1 MRFFVPESRLGSAS
15 RMRLPSAGQVTSD
28 GANRSALVAL
38 LVFAACAALTLLVTF
53 RLVASDTANESRELA
68 SAIAD
73 MQERL
78 ETRFGDLRL
87 FLLAASAF
95 VDASERVTAD
105 EWQRFVS
112 LSAAE
117 LESRGGI
124 AAIGLI
130 GRDAS
135 AGRGVGSTDLHLQF
149 VAPDSAANRD
159 LVSANLAAQR
169 QMSDGIAKA
178 IASRSSV
185 LTAPLRLYRVA
196 LPGQLEVAWLHP
208 VFFRPDAPQAPKG
221 LLSGPRALVM
231 VAVRFGAL
239 IPDLDVGAT
248 QRIGIRVVDM
258 SVELPEV
265 VFDGSRDAPLIE
277 GAERTMEL
285 GGRIYQ
291 ISFHGQAA
299 IETGTTTIAVALL
312 GAALSAVMGW
322 LSFLMSSS
330 RDRAVLI
337 AREMTADLQASE
349 RRFALAMDAAAEGIW
364 EWTRGPEQI
373 YLSEHCRV
381 LLRSGGW
388 LGAAT
393 LRGMLGCLARTDRR
407 ILIAA
412 LRTMMEG
419 AETLDVEV
427 GLATADGTELRYRVR
442 AKLERDAIGRVVRIA
457 GSVSDVTELRERE
470 ARIER
475 SDAFLARLVDL
486 LPLPLMVK
494 DADRRYV
501 IFNRAAERLFG
512 QSQVSQ
518 LRRNTAALLPVDF
531 AEAQLADDAY
541 VLTKGLPT
549 SRELEYTLG
558 DGDRKA
564 LQVRK
569 APITDVTGEPAVLT
583 VITDVTPL
591 RHAEAELRSSLEEFN
606 ALFDNAPLGLALMA
620 EDGRVMRANPSY
632 CRIAGQEEA
641 ALKRTRLTELTSPVD
656 ARLAEELLAD
666 VVRVGHIGP
675 IDWEMLRPD
684 GGRVT
689 TRLSIAHFQ
698 NVLRQGRMWGIVE
711 DVTEARR
718 TELALKRADAT
729 HRSILR
735 AIPDVLVQLDQDM
748 RFVSYHAPSGTGDGE
763 LDAEGIVGRLLEEVL
778 APDAAGRFR
787 EASQAA
793 LEGNRLLV
801 REYAAEDEAGDE
813 QEYELRA
820 VPTGDGGVLLVIRR
834 ITERKRAERELANQE
849 RFLNALFS
857 AMPDMVWF
865 KDRDGRFRYC
875 NPVFGRLL
883 CAPVERLLGTT
894 DYDYFPVEVA
904 DGFRER
910 DHAAELAARPL
921 IDEEEIPFPNGTV
934 WQAETTKVAV
944 LDGDGNISGVL
955 GMARDITAR
964 KRSEEALR
972 TSEARWQFALEG
984 AGDGV
989 WDWNARTNEVF
1000 FSARWCQMLG
1010 YRADEIDS
1018 SLEEWKQRVHPDDLT
1033 YVLGAL
1039 DDYIAGR
1046 IGHYKTEHRVRHR
1059 DGHYVWILDR
1069 GRIVE
1074 RDEEGRPT
1082 RLIGTHT
1089 DISEQRRA
1097 EAALRESEARFRRL
1111 ADSAPV
1117 LIWML
1122 TPDARVSY
1130 LNRTWLEFTGTQL
1143 IDGLGGGWLNS
1154 VHPDDRVRCASAEH
1168 LGIEQQR
1175 AFGMEFRLRAAGGDY
1190 RWMIATSEPVF
1201 DVDGSLHGFIGSATD
1216 VTELKQAGD
1225 ELKRHRDELSE
1236 MVQEQTR
1243 DLRAAKEAAEAANIA
1258 KSQFLANMSHE
1269 LRTPMHAILSYA
1281 KLGES
1286 RADRSDPAKLRDYFA
1301 RVRQSGDRLLELLN
1315 DLLDLAKLESG
1326 RLVLNMA
1333 SHDLRAIV
1341 DDALHEFDALLS
1353 SRHLVVQFE
1362 SEPEALPVD
1371 CDAVRTGQVVRN
1383 LLSNAVKFTP
1393 ESGKI
1398 GVMLS
1403 LVELR
1408 RGRRRGDLR
1417 DGRWARLV
1425 VTDSGIGIPES
1436 ELEAIF
1442 DKFVQSSKTRDGSG
1456 GTGLGLAISREIV
1469 EAQGGR
1475 ISASNRPEGGACFE
1489 MLLPLPEPPDDNEE
1503 NKPSE

>member
-1 MRFFVPESRLGSAS
+1 
-15 RMRLPSAGQVTSD
+15 MRLPMGVPAATDRGK
-28 GANRSALVAL
+28 RSELVAL
-38 LVFAACAALTLLVTF
+38 LVFVACASLTLLVTF
-53 RLVASDTANESRELA
+53 RLVAADVA
-68 SAIAD
+68 SEERTLNAAIAD
-73 MQERL
+73 MQTRL

-87 FLLAASAF
+87 FLLSASAF
-95 VDASERVTAD
+95 VDASEQVTED

-112 LSAAE
+112 HSAAE
-117 LESRGGI
+117 LETRGGI

-130 GRDAS
+130 ERGP
-135 AGRGVGSTDLHLQF
+135 GRGDDRAGGDLQMRF
-149 VAPDSAANRD
+149 VAPPTPANRE
-159 LVSANLAAQR
+159 LVSSNLAAQS
-169 QMSDGIAKA
+169 QVSDAIAKA
-178 IASRSSV
+178 IAQRGSV
-185 LTAPLRLYRVA
+185 LTAPIRLYRVA
-196 LPGQLEVAWLHP
+196 LPNDLEVAWLHP
-208 VFFRPDAPQAPKG
+208 VFFRPDDPRAPQG
-221 LLSGPRALVM
+221 VNSGPRALVM
-231 VAVRFGAL
+231 VAVRFSAL
-239 IPDLDVGAT
+239 MPSLVVGST
-248 QRIGIRVVDM
+248 RRLGVRVTDHSVDP
-258 SVELPEV
+258 PEV
-265 VFDGSRDAPLIE
+265 VFDGSRNEPAID
-277 GAERTMEL
+277 GAARTMEL
-285 GGRIYQ
+285 GSRLYR
-291 ISFHGQAA
+291 ISFHGTGAT
-299 IETGTTTIAVALL
+299 ETGATTIAVALL
-312 GAALSAVMGW
+312 GTVLSAVMGW
-322 LSFLMSSS
+322 LAFLMSSS
-330 RDRAVLI
+330 RDRAMSL

-364 EWTRGPEQI
+364 EWTRGLGDI

-381 LLRSGGW
+381 LLRAGGW
-388 LGAAT
+388 SGVAT
-393 LRGMLGCLARTDRR
+393 LHGMLRCLQRADRR

-412 LRTMMEG
+412 LRTLIDG
-419 AETLDVEV
+419 ADTLDVEIGLV
-427 GLATADGTELRYRVR
+427 GADGETLRYRVR
-442 AKLERDAIGRVVRIA
+442 AKQERDAIGRVERIA
-457 GSVSDVTELRERE
+457 GSVSDVTQLRERE

-512 QSQVSQ
+512 HNQVAQ
-518 LRRNTAALLPVDF
+518 LRRNTAAMLPVDF

-541 VLTKGLPT
+541 VLAKGMPT
-549 SRELEYTLG
+549 SRELEYTFG

-569 APITDVTGEPAVLT
+569 APITDVTGEPAVMT
-583 VITDVTPL
+583 VITDVTTL
-591 RHAEAELRSSLEEFN
+591 RHAEAELRSSLDEFN

-620 EDGRVMRANPSY
+620 EDGRVLRANPSY
-632 CRIAGQEEA
+632 CRIAGQEEV
-641 ALKRTRLTELTSPVD
+641 ALRRTRLSELTSPVE
-656 ARLAEELLAD
+656 ARLAEEMLAD
-666 VVRVGHIGP
+666 VARVGHIGP
-675 IDWEMLRPD
+675 IDWELLRPD

-689 TRLSIAHFQ
+689 TRLSIAYFQ
-698 NVLRQGRMWGIVE
+698 NVVRQGRMWGIVE
-711 DVTEARR
+711 DVSEARR
-718 TELALKRADAT
+718 TEQALKRADAT

-735 AIPDVLVQLDQDM
+735 AIPDVLVQLDPGM
-748 RFVSYHAPSGTGDGE
+748 RFVSYHAPSGSGVDE
-763 LDAEGIVGRLLEEVL
+763 LDAEGIVGQRLESVL
-778 APDAAGRFR
+778 APEAAARFR
-787 EASQAA
+787 EASEAA

-801 REYAAEDEAGDE
+801 REYAAEDTAGVE

-834 ITERKRAERELANQE
+834 ITERKQAERNLASQE

-865 KDRDGRFRYC
+865 KDREGRFRYC
-875 NPVFGRLL
+875 NPVFAKLL
-883 CAPVERLLGTT
+883 GAPVERLLGTT
-894 DYDYFPVEVA
+894 DYDYFAAEVA
-904 DGFRER
+904 DGFRAS
-910 DHAAELAARPL
+910 DHAAEHAARPVMC
-921 IDEEEIPFPNGTV
+921 EEEIPFPSGSV
-934 WQAETTKVAV
+934 WQAEIIKVAV
-944 LDGDGNISGVL
+944 LDGEGQMSGVL
-955 GMARDITAR
+955 GMARDITER

-989 WDWNARTNEVF
+989 WDWNATTNEVF

-1010 YRADEIDS
+1010 YRQDEIDS
-1018 SLEEWKQRVHPDDLT
+1018 SLEEWKDRVHPDDLE
-1033 YVLGAL
+1033 YVLGAVS
-1039 DDYIAGR
+1039 DYLAGR
-1046 IGHYKTEHRVRHR
+1046 SDHYKTEHRVRHR
-1059 DGHYVWILDR
+1059 EGHYVWILDR

-1074 RDEEGRPT
+1074 RDEAGRPT

-1097 EAALRESEARFRRL
+1097 EAALRESEARFRRV

-1154 VHPDDRVRCASAEH
+1154 VHPEDRVRCASAEH
-1168 LGIEQQR
+1168 VGIEQQR
-1175 AFGMEFRLRAAGGDY
+1175 AFGMEFRLQAADGDY

-1281 KLGES
+1281 KLGEA
-1286 RADRSDPAKLRDYFA
+1286 RADRIDPAKLRDYFA

-1326 RLVLNMA
+1326 RLVLNLA
-1333 SHDLRAIV
+1333 HHDLRAIV
-1341 DDALHEFDALLS
+1341 EDALHEFDALLS
-1353 SRHLVVQFE
+1353 SRHLAVKFEVSEDVLRVQ
-1362 SEPEALPVD
+1362 

-1393 ESGKI
+1393 ETGSI
-1398 GVMLS
+1398 GVMLG

-1408 RGRRRGDLR
+1408 RGRRRGDPHK
-1417 DGRWARLV
+1417 GRWVRLAV
-1425 VTDSGIGIPES
+1425 NDSGVGIPDG

-1489 MLLPLPEPPDDNEE
+1489 MLLPLPELQEDDEE
-1503 NKPSE
+1503 NESSE